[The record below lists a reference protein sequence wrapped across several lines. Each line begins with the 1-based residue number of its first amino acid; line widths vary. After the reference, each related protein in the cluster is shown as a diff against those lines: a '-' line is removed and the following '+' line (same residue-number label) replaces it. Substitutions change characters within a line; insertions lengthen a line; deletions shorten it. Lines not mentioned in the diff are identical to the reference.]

1 MDAKVVVAAPLMGRE
16 PFSLWSVFNDLKAV
30 VDKPTVERRMT
41 AVFFD
46 DSSRIVNMTEIF
58 PNLFI
63 GDE

>member
-1 MDAKVVVAAPLMGRE
+1 MDAKVASPLMGRE

-30 VDKPTVERRMT
+30 VDKPIVERRVVT
-41 AVFFD
+41 VFFD

>member
-1 MDAKVVVAAPLMGRE
+1 MNAKVASPLMGRE
-16 PFSLWSVFNDLKAV
+16 PFSLWSVFYDLKAV
-30 VDKPTVERRMT
+30 VDKPIVERRLT
-41 AVFFD
+41 PVFID